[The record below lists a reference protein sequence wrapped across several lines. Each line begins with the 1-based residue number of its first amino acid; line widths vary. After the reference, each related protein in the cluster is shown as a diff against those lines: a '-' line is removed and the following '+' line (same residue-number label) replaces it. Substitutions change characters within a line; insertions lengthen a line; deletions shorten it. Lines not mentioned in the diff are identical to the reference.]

1 MSHLR
6 TQAAVSP
13 FYELRS
19 EAVAEVVRPRARHA
33 GLFRVELIRRPAMDA
48 QAASK
53 RSRMSHAKLIQ
64 ARLEHKRSL
73 SAINRITVTRFLNKF

>member
-6 TQAAVSP
+6 THAGRSFVVR
-13 FYELRS
+13 YELRS

-48 QAASK
+48 RDRANALGCSQ
-53 RSRMSHAKLIQ
+53 AKLIQ
-64 ARLEHKRSL
+64 AR
-73 SAINRITVTRFLNKF
+73 F

>member
-53 RSRMSHAKLIQ
+53 RSRMFPREVDSG
-64 ARLEHKRSL
+64 
-73 SAINRITVTRFLNKF
+73 SALAQKISFSD